1 MNAFQGAPAQY
12 KPSTDPN
19 NMQRYP
25 TNDPTGLTTQ
35 ERQRRIHE
43 EIAMMRGAQAK
54 MMTFQ
59 GGLEFTETA
68 KTRAV

>member
-54 MMTFQ
+54 MIDLP